1 MVEGVLTERTL
12 IEALV
17 SLINALISLIPLI
30 PLAIALTWLVEALI
44 ALISLIEALIA
55 LVEGDVDF
63 LWRRVLILS
72 SGVVERLGDVRGWRR
87 RKV

>member
-12 IEALV
+12 VEP
-17 SLINALISLIPLI
+17 LIPLISLI
-30 PLAIALTWLVEALI
+30 PLAIALTCLVEALI
-44 ALISLIEALIA
+44 ALIEALIA

>member
-12 IEALV
+12 VE
-17 SLINALISLIPLI
+17 ALISLISLI
-30 PLAIALTWLVEALI
+30 PLAIALTCLVEALI
-44 ALISLIEALIA
+44 SLIALIEALIA
-55 LVEGDVDF
+55 LIEGDVDF

-87 RKV
+87 RKVRRRRW